1 MASDLHGI
9 RVVTKETNLSQLPCQ
24 ESPRSETE
32 YIGGKGWGCGG
43 RWGGGGGR
51 EWIMATGVVVGRG
64 AWSHLRE
71 VSEEENL
78 REIST
83 CLVILRVTSSMPG
96 HSQGDGVSA
105 CPG

>member
-9 RVVTKETNLSQLPCQ
+9 RVVTKETNFSQLPCQ

-32 YIGGKGWGCGG
+32 YTGGK
-43 RWGGGGGR
+43 GGGGGGAGVGGR
-51 EWIMATGVVVGRG
+51 EWMRATGVVVGRG

-83 CLVILRVTSSMPG
+83 CLVILRVTSSVPG